1 MKELDIAGESLAASP
16 RAIRVASTSAG
27 VADTDGLPAPLRY
40 WAAAAILIG
49 VFMATLDSSIV
60 NIALPTIADRL
71 RTDAATATW
80 AVTAYQMASAATVLT
95 FAALAQRVEPAAVYS
110 RGLAAFVAASLACAL
125 APTIGWLVA
134 CRAIQGLACAAIVS
148 VGIGLYRSVVPARLL
163 GSVLGINALV
173 VAAGAAAG
181 PAVGGILLTVADWR
195 ALFYVNVPL
204 GVGGWVIARK
214 ALCAVH
220 GGAPARPG
228 SFDRFGAVLAAAA
241 MSVVVAGV
249 DGLGRRSHAGS
260 IMFFSCGALL
270 ILAFLRVQHAAGS
283 RALLP
288 LDLCRSRRF
297 SSAAVTSLL
306 AFVAQGSALVALPFL
321 LQTGYGYSPVESG
334 LLLLAWPL
342 AVAVSAPLAGRLADR
357 ADGRRV
363 ATMGLLL
370 FALGLGALA
379 MLPGTG
385 AHAAHAAIV
394 WRAALAGVGF
404 GLFQT
409 PNNREMLSV
418 VDKPRTGIASGV
430 LATARTLGQSVGAA
444 LVAVVLAN
452 LASAAGSPTGLP
464 LGAALWI
471 ACASACAAVA
481 LSASRHRKSGS
492 ALKPLH

>member
-1 MKELDIAGESLAASP
+1 MAASP
-16 RAIRVASTSAG
+16 PVIDERTGHEAA
-27 VADTDGLPAPLRY
+27 DGLRAPLRH
-40 WAAAAILIG
+40 WAAGAILIG

-60 NIALPTIADRL
+60 NIALPTIAARL

-95 FAALAQRVEPAAVYS
+95 FAALAQRLEPAAVYA

-134 CRAIQGLACAAIVS
+134 FRTAQGLACAAIVS

-181 PAVGGILLTVADWR
+181 PAIGGILLTAADWR

-204 GVGGWVIARK
+204 GAAGWVIARK
-214 ALCAVH
+214 ALVAVRTVAPSPQ
-220 GGAPARPG
+220 GG
-228 SFDRFGAVLAAAA
+228 FDWPGAVLAAAA
-241 MSVVVAGV
+241 MSLVVAGV
-249 DGLGRRSHAGS
+249 DGLGRRSHVGS
-260 IMFFSCGALL
+260 IVLCSCGALL
-270 ILAFLRVQHAAGS
+270 ILAFVRVQQAAGS

-288 LDLCRSRRF
+288 LDLCSRRF
-297 SSAAVTSLL
+297 STAAITSML

-321 LQTGYGYSPVESG
+321 LQTGYGYTPVESG
-334 LLLLAWPL
+334 LILLAWPL
-342 AVAVSAPLAGRLADR
+342 AVAVAAPLSGRLADR

-363 ATMGLLL
+363 ATTGLAL

-379 MLPGTG
+379 MLPCAG
-385 AHAAHAAIV
+385 AHPAQVTII
-394 WRAALAGVGF
+394 WRAAVAGVGF

-430 LATARTLGQSVGAA
+430 LATARTLGQSIGAA
-444 LVAVVLAN
+444 LVAVVLVN
-452 LASAAGSPTGLP
+452 FTPAGEAVAEGSSTGWP
-464 LGAALWI
+464 IGTALWI
-471 ACASACAAVA
+471 ACASGCAAVA
-481 LSASRHRKSGS
+481 LSASRQMRRR
-492 ALKPLH
+492 

>member
-1 MKELDIAGESLAASP
+1 MAASP
-16 RAIRVASTSAG
+16 QLIDESMGQEAA
-27 VADTDGLPAPLRY
+27 DGLRAPLRY

-60 NIALPTIADRL
+60 NIALPTIAARL
-71 RTDAATATW
+71 HTDAATATW

-95 FAALAQRVEPAAVYS
+95 FAALAQRLEPSTVYA

-134 CRAIQGLACAAIVS
+134 FRTAQGLACAAIVS

-204 GVGGWVIARK
+204 GAAGWVIARK
-214 ALCAVH
+214 ALAAVRTVAPPSQ
-220 GGAPARPG
+220 GA
-228 SFDRFGAVLAAAA
+228 FDWPGAVLAAAA
-241 MSVVVAGV
+241 MSLVVAGV
-249 DGLGRRSHAGS
+249 DGLGRRSHVGS
-260 IMFFSCGALL
+260 IVLFSCGALL
-270 ILAFLRVQHAAGS
+270 ILAFARVQHAAGS

-288 LDLCRSRRF
+288 LDLCSRRF
-297 SSAAVTSLL
+297 STAAITSML

-321 LQTGYGYSPVESG
+321 LQTGYGYTPVESG
-334 LLLLAWPL
+334 LILLAWPL
-342 AVAVSAPLAGRLADR
+342 AVAVAAPLAGRLADR
-357 ADGRRV
+357 ADGRGV
-363 ATMGLLL
+363 ATMGLAL
-370 FALGLGALA
+370 FALGLGTLA
-379 MLPGTG
+379 MLPGAG
-385 AHAAHAAIV
+385 AHPAQMAII
-394 WRAALAGVGF
+394 WRAAVAGAGF

-430 LATARTLGQSVGAA
+430 LATARTLGQSIGAA
-444 LVAVVLAN
+444 LVAVVLVN
-452 LASAAGSPTGLP
+452 FTAAGEAIAKGSSTGWP
-464 LGAALWI
+464 IGTALWI
-471 ACASACAAVA
+471 ACASGCAAVA
-481 LSASRHRKSGS
+481 LSASRQMRRR
-492 ALKPLH
+492 